1 MPAGGETG
9 RDAPQVAAS
18 PDADNGPRMTD
29 TLEEIADEVRAC
41 RACPL
46 WKTSKQAVPG
56 EGSGES
62 GILFLGE
69 APGFH
74 EDQQGRPFVGAAGQL
89 LDELLAGIG
98 LDRSK
103 VFITNVVRHRPPEN
117 RDPAPAEI
125 DACDVWLQ
133 RHLAALRPRVVVTLG
148 RHAMGRW
155 LPGESISRIH
165 GKPRTIDGVTV
176 FPMLHPAAALR
187 SPGLRPAM
195 VADFASLAIF
205 LATGPAVTA
214 EEPKPVD
221 QMTLF
226 GRWPTTRS
234 GSSRTA
240 ASARSVRT

>member
-1 MPAGGETG
+1 MA
-9 RDAPQVAAS
+9 DALADIAA
-18 PDADNGPRMTD
+18 D
-29 TLEEIADEVRAC
+29 IRAC

-46 WKTSKQAVPG
+46 WKAATQAVPG
-56 EGSGES
+56 EGSGEA

-69 APGFH
+69 APGYH

-117 RDPAPAEI
+117 RDPLPDEVA
-125 DACDVWLQ
+125 ACDQWLR
-133 RHLAALRPRVVVTLG
+133 RHLAALQPRVVVTLG
-148 RHAMGRW
+148 RHAMGKW

-165 GKPRTIDGVTV
+165 GRPRIVDGVTV

-187 SPGLRPAM
+187 SPSLRPALE
-195 VADFASLAIF
+195 ADFTALAIF
-205 LATGPAVTA
+205 LAT
-214 EEPKPVD
+214 EPQVAPEPVRSAD

-226 GRWPTTRS
+226 GT
-234 GSSRTA
+234 
-240 ASARSVRT
+240 

>member
-1 MPAGGETG
+1 
-9 RDAPQVAAS
+9 
-18 PDADNGPRMTD
+18 MTD
-29 TLEEIADEVRAC
+29 ALAAIADEIREC

-56 EGSGES
+56 EGTGES

-103 VFITNVVRHRPPEN
+103 VFITNVIRHRPPEN
-117 RDPAPAEI
+117 RDPLPDEI
-125 DACDVWLQ
+125 AACDVWS
-133 RHLAALRPRVVVTLG
+133 RKHLEILAPKVVVTLG
-148 RHAMGRW
+148 RFAMGKF

-165 GKPRTIDGVTV
+165 GKPRVAGGVTV
-176 FPMLHPAAALR
+176 FPMFHPAAALR
-187 SPGLRPAM
+187 SPSLRPAM
-195 VADFASLAIF
+195 AADFAALALY
-205 LATGPAVTA
+205 LATAA
-214 EEPKPVD
+214 IPKPEAPKPAD

-226 GRWPTTRS
+226 S
-234 GSSRTA
+234 G
-240 ASARSVRT
+240 